1 MDYEVLSIPAHPPGG
16 TVRKHNLVIVL
27 FYCCCLGLIGFV
39 FAIGCFILFISGL
52 VLDLLAFLGLLGVA
66 FGSLVWGKIKR
77 SENRLAG
84 KISEYFRNP
93 VWK

>member
-1 MDYEVLSIPAHPPGG
+1 MDYEVLPISAHQPGG
-16 TVRKHNLVIVL
+16 VVRKHNLAFVL
-27 FYCCCLGLIGFV
+27 LYCCCLGLIGFV
-39 FAIGCFILFISGL
+39 FAIGRFILFITGL